1 MYILT
6 RSLVLLY
13 LGDLV
18 EKMPL
23 DGVLL
28 KQCHYFRAG
37 PAIETVGGDLPT
49 LLPTTVIDKRK

>member
-6 RSLVLLY
+6 GSLVLLY

-49 LLPTTVIDKRK
+49 LLPTTVID